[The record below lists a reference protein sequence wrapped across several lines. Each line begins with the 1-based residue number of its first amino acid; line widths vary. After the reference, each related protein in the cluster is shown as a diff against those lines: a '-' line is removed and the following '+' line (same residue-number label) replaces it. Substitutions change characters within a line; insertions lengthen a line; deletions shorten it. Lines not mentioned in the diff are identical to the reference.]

1 MFLALLG
8 ISIGI
13 GLAMQTAVN
22 SQLRKF
28 VESPFEASMISFI
41 VGTAFLTVAMVFSST
56 PLGIPLDTIADLP
69 GWIWLGGI
77 FGVIGLTTSILLF
90 AKIGSIQAS
99 VMPILGMIVMGML
112 IDNFGWF
119 NSLEQPFTSNRLIG
133 VILLVIGI
141 FLTVALTAIISR
153 RHNNVTEQVV
163 AEERS
168 DGQWYWRLLG
178 VGAGMLMATQAAVNG
193 QLGTVLGSPVHA
205 AFVSFFTGA
214 AILILIVGFK
224 YRSFSSIKKP
234 VEQKAPWW
242 IWSGGLLGGTYI
254 LMNVYLVGQIGTGP
268 TVILALFG
276 QLTGSLLVER
286 FGLLG
291 STRGEITT
299 LHVLGLVIMLAG
311 IIFIQLL

>member
-1 MFLALLG
+1 MLLALVG

-28 VESPFEASMISFI
+28 VESPFTASMVSFI
-41 VGTAFLTVAMVFSST
+41 VGTVFLTLAMIFSGT
-56 PLGIPLDTIADLP
+56 PLTIPLTVITNLP
-69 GWIWLGGI
+69 VWIWFGGM

-90 AKIGSIQAS
+90 PKIGSIQAS

-119 NSLEQPFTSNRLIG
+119 HSFEQPFTSNRLIG
-133 VILLVIGI
+133 VILLLIGI
-141 FLTVALTAIISR
+141 FLTVALTEIISK
-153 RHNNVTEQVV
+153 RHSAIKQAIAKES
-163 AEERS
+163 S
-168 DGQWYWRLLG
+168 DGQWHWRLLG
-178 VGAGMLMATQAAVNG
+178 VGAGMLMASQAAVNG
-193 QLGTVLGSPVHA
+193 QLGNVLGSSVHA
-205 AFVSFFTGA
+205 AFVSFSTGA

-224 YRSFSSIKKP
+224 YRSFSSIKNPLK
-234 VEQKAPWW
+234 EKAPWW
-242 IWSGGLLGGTYI
+242 VWSGGLLGGLYV
-254 LMNVYLVGQIGTGP
+254 LLNVYLVGQIGTGQ

-291 STRGEITT
+291 SNRGHITT
-299 LHVLGLVIMLAG
+299 VHLLGLLFMLAG